1 MNISWPGYDLT
12 PDSRY
17 TIVLAIAPSQGAMLW
32 YYDCK
37 AVYYILFNEV
47 KEITRPV
54 YKFQY

>member
-1 MNISWPGYDLT
+1 
-12 PDSRY
+12 
-17 TIVLAIAPSQGAMLW
+17 MLW
-32 YYDCK
+32 YYDYK